1 MIKRTLLFILVIF
14 SIQLTF
20 AQSGYKIK
28 VDIEDYASNELLLA
42 YYLGDKQYII
52 DTVEQDQKGL
62 FTFEGDEA
70 LDCGIYLIVMEPD
83 NQFFQILI
91 GEDDQN
97 FSIKTQFKDPIEHM
111 KFKGS
116 EENELFYKYLQFLE
130 VKRQDAKELEERYKA
145 DEKAK
150 KEAIAKVTEKVEA
163 YQNELL
169 QKHRNS
175 LTANVILASK
185 PVDLPEFEGTEEEV
199 QTKKW
204 RYMQRHYFDNI
215 DLGNPCHLNT
225 PYLFQRVDYYVNKL
239 QVQHPDTIS
248 EAIDYVLEKMKPAPN
263 TFKYYVIHFLNEAA
277 NSKLVGMDAVYV
289 HLVNKYYAKGLTPWV
304 EKEQLEKIVQNAKDL
319 DPLLIGKQ
327 APDIRLNQRDGTP
340 INLYDIKAKYTIM
353 FFWRP
358 DCGHCQKATPF
369 MKEFYEK
376 YHSKDI
382 KIIAICTKFGDETEN
397 CWKYVDE
404 KETGD
409 WIHTVD
415 KYHRSKFMKIY
426 NIKAT
431 PQIYILDK
439 NKKIISKKIGAE
451 QLPDVMDNIIEQE
464 NNKLSNKEK

>member
-28 VDIEDYASNELLLA
+28 VDIEDYTSNELLLA

-319 DPLLIGKQ
+319 EPLLIGKQ

-340 INLYDIKAKYTIM
+340 INFYDIKSKYTIM